1 MERAIH
7 ARLKKISTRLA
18 SFYLKL
24 SLPAANPQGSKVCD
38 LRANP
43 HIGEGMSQDEDH
55 KKSEGPRTSGAFVQ
69 YSQPCAVGD

>member
-1 MERAIH
+1 MEMAIH

-55 KKSEGPRTSGAFVQ
+55 KKVKAPGLQGPSCSTVNPVR
-69 YSQPCAVGD
+69 